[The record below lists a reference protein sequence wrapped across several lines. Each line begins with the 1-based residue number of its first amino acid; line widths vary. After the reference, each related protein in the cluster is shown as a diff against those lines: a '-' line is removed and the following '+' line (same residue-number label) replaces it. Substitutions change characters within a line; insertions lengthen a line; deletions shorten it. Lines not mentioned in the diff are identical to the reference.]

1 MTSELEIDDGAIF
14 ETSGPVMFSHMEKR
28 LGITRQWKAWKMQVV
43 TINMNSTVQFR
54 KGKNDMTILG
64 TFLLTKVCLEEMDH
78 SAQAEGEKEIGIVV
92 HCQTPDGD
100 ESSFRCILDEREI
113 ESFKDAIRMVAKEH
127 NVDDGVRSSITKTV
141 KRVSAKTRPST
152 LYKKSVMRRA
162 IARAMDKEDKRSARE
177 RIISKRGT
185 MKYLPVVMA
194 NDLVHGSW

>member
-1 MTSELEIDDGAIF
+1 
-14 ETSGPVMFSHMEKR
+14 MEKKM
-28 LGITRQWKAWKMQVV
+28 GITRQWKAWKMQVV

-54 KGKNDMTILG
+54 KEKNDMTILG
-64 TFLLTKVCLEEMDH
+64 TFLLTKVCVEEMDH
-78 SAQAEGEKEIGIVV
+78 SAQADGEKEKGIVV
-92 HCQTPDGD
+92 HCQTPDGY
-100 ESSFRCILDEREI
+100 ETSFRCILNEREM

-127 NVDDGVRSSITKTV
+127 NVDDEIRSSITQTV
-141 KRVSAKTRPST
+141 KRVAAKTST
-152 LYKKSVMRRA
+152 SAVDNKSVMRRA